1 MKTGL
6 VMEGGALRTIFSCGV
21 CDAFLDAD
29 LPMPDFF
36 VGVSGG
42 IAYGASFLTR
52 QNRRNLKL
60 LTTYA
65 NDTRYMSWR
74 NMAARHNKSFFG
86 LKFAYETIPNQL
98 LPFDYEAFE
107 AYPGTVEAVLTNLE
121 TGKAEYWDVPRTDR
135 TNLVT
140 RASCSIPL
148 MFPIATV
155 EGKPYLDGGCADAIP
170 WKRAFDAGCDR
181 VVVLLTRERAYR
193 KEDDKTMKVIEQT
206 FRKYPAFVETMRINT
221 SVVRRH
227 LRTPDLQ
234 LYQTTVGRRSLTN
247 VTVAW
252 IRGITN
258 ETLVQKMR
266 QRLDAIDIDA
276 LLSPS
281 AVEEYVTGSRVTT
294 FPLLQYTERADRFCQ
309 GLLDGRV
316 GLLVDGLPLGYL
328 APTDIGYLMESMED
342 RSRDFISAS
351 CVRAL
356 RYGALLV
363 SLLLPAI
370 YIALINFHPQWIPE
384 ALRNTIMNTKQP
396 VPFSAAGEVLGLLI
410 AYELLQESGIHLP
423 QAIGQSVSTIGG
435 IVVGTAAVEAGLIS
449 PVVLIVVSIAGV
461 CGFVLPN
468 RDLAN
473 AIRAWRFGFGIF
485 AAVGGMIGVGIGMLA
500 LVLHLFMLKS
510 LGVRYIRIRRGR
522 NKGILR
528 QRLKNQKYRDDGLH
542 PKDER
547 NQK

>member
-1 MKTGL
+1 MTDAEISAIFDGAGDFIRRELHCSGFTLYAYAIDGL
-6 VMEGGALRTIFSCGV
+6 VSSADAAENIF
-21 CDAFLDAD
+21 
-29 LPMPDFF
+29 
-36 VGVSGG
+36 
-42 IAYGASFLTR
+42 R
-52 QNRRNLKL
+52 
-60 LTTYA
+60 
-65 NDTRYMSWR
+65 
-74 NMAARHNKSFFG
+74 
-86 LKFAYETIPNQL
+86 
-98 LPFDYEAFE
+98 
-107 AYPGTVEAVLTNLE
+107 
-121 TGKAEYWDVPRTDR
+121 
-135 TNLVT
+135 
-140 RASCSIPL
+140 
-148 MFPIATV
+148 PIATNLRG
-155 EGKPYLDGGCADAIP
+155 ETMEQLYQGAIHGSVYNTVTGSC
-170 WKRAFDAGCDR
+170 KDTQDIAVKLVNGFC
-181 VVVLLTRERAYR
+181 VVLFPGAGAVAYEVR
-193 KEDDKTMKVIEQT
+193 TGVSRVPSPPDVENTVKGPKD
-206 FRKYPAFVETMRINT
+206 AFVETMRINT

-258 ETLVQKMR
+258 MELVRRMQ
-266 QRLDAIDIDA
+266 QRLDTIDIDG

-281 AVEEYVTGSRVTT
+281 AVEEYVTGSRITT
-294 FPLLQYTERADRFCQ
+294 FPLMQYTERADRFCQ
-309 GLLDGRV
+309 GLLDGQV

-351 CVRAL
+351 FVRIL

-370 YIALINFHPQWIPE
+370 YVALISFHIQWIPE

-396 VPFSAAGEVLGLLI
+396 VPFTAAGEVLGLLI

-449 PVVLIVVSIAGV
+449 PVVLIAVSIAGV

-473 AIRAWRFGFGIF
+473 AIRVWRFGLTALGALFGIPGVAAG
-485 AAVGGMIGVGIGMLA
+485 AAVLLI
-500 LVLHLFMLKS
+500 HLWSLKC
-510 LGVRYIRIRRGR
+510 LGVRYIRIRSSKNRM
-522 NKGILR
+522 ILR
-528 QRLKNQKYRDDGLH
+528 RRLKSQKFRDSAMNTED
-542 PKDER
+542 KR